1 MFLSL
6 QYFSWISSVVLFLCE
21 CACRPRRR
29 VCVLRSVSSLD
40 HHLFMNREGLVFGTT
55 SSAVSLIAFVIAWSL
70 RLKSSSEVGS
80 VIVVDSFSF
89 ALSVLLKS
97 SHMVCL

>member
-6 QYFSWISSVVLFLCE
+6 QYFSWISSVALFLHE
-21 CACRPRRR
+21 CACCPRRR

-40 HHLFMNREGLVFGTT
+40 HHCFMNGEGLLFGTT
-55 SSAVSLIAFVIAWSL
+55 ASAVSLIAFVIVWSL
-70 RLKSSSEVGS
+70 RLKSSLEVGL

-97 SHMVCL
+97 